1 MNAFFYSA
9 VVLCAVCAVLECL
22 LPKNA
27 GELGALCSLFVI
39 LSLITVFSV
48 SDGFE
53 MPSSEPIAYEDLSSS
68 AFCAACEEK
77 VAEICAEYGIFPD
90 EVEIV
95 SFDGTIVEKMIVRA
109 DKNSELSDRLEDI
122 FGCEVLFE

>member
-27 GELGALCSLFVI
+27 GALCSLFVI

-95 SFDGTIVEKMIVRA
+95 SSDGTSVEKMIVRA

>member
-27 GELGALCSLFVI
+27 GDLGALCSLFVI
-39 LSLITVFSV
+39 LSLMTVFSV

-53 MPSSEPIAYEDLSSS
+53 MPSSDPIAYEDLSSS

-90 EVEIV
+90 EVEIF
-95 SFDGTIVEKMIVRA
+95 SFDGTSVEKMIVRA
-109 DKNSELSDRLEDI
+109 DKNSDLSDRLKDI
-122 FGCEVLFE
+122 FGCEVFFE